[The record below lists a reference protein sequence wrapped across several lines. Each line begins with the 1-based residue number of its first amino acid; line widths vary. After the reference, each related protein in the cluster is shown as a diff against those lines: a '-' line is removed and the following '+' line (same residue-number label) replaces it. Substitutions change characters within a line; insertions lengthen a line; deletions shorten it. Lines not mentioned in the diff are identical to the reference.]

1 MQLPQ
6 SHPRTVNHLQAARM
20 DTVPFHFDSHG
31 GFGEVKGL
39 ARLDEYGLELQFST
53 RDAVFGVIKS
63 DMRSLRIPLEALLS
77 VRFSA
82 GFLWLMPSIELRVRD
97 LAVLAG
103 LPESEEGRVKLRVKF
118 GERHDARAF
127 VRDLEAMRTHFRI
140 QMLDRTLDRMT
151 QHLPGREPPPAPL
164 QTGSDAQP
172 SAAPQRSANVISMG
186 SGPLGS
192 RPRDPQSEG

>member
-1 MQLPQ
+1 
-6 SHPRTVNHLQAARM
+6 M
-20 DTVPFHFDSHG
+20 DTIPFHFDSHG

-39 ARLDEYGLELQFST
+39 ARLDEFGLELQFST

-63 DMRSLRIPLEALLS
+63 DMRSLRIPLDTLLS

-97 LAVLAG
+97 LTVLTG
-103 LPESEEGRVKLRVKF
+103 LPESEDGRVKLRVKF
-118 GERHDARAF
+118 GERHDARTF

-151 QHLPGREPPPAPL
+151 HHLPGREPPPAPL
-164 QTGSDAQP
+164 QTGTQA
-172 SAAPQRSANVISMG
+172 SAPPPASHTPNVISMG
-186 SGPLGS
+186 SGPMGG
-192 RPRDPQSEG
+192 RARDSQSEG

>member
-1 MQLPQ
+1 
-6 SHPRTVNHLQAARM
+6 M
-20 DTVPFHFDSHG
+20 DTIPFHFDSHG

-39 ARLDEYGLELQFST
+39 ARLDEFGLELQFST

-63 DMRSLRIPLEALLS
+63 DTRSLRVPLDSLLS

-82 GFLWLMPSIELRVRD
+82 GFLWLMPAIELRVRD
-97 LAVLAG
+97 LNVLAG

-151 QHLPGREPPPAPL
+151 SHLPGREPPPAPL
-164 QTGSDAQP
+164 QTGAP
-172 SAAPQRSANVISMG
+172 PIAAPAASRPANVISMG
-186 SGPLGS
+186 SGPLGN
-192 RPRDPQSEG
+192 RPRDSQSES

>member
-1 MQLPQ
+1 
-6 SHPRTVNHLQAARM
+6 M
-20 DTVPFHFDSHG
+20 DTIPFRFDSHG

-39 ARLDEYGLELQFST
+39 ARLDEFGLELQFST

-63 DMRSLRIPLEALLS
+63 DMRSLRIPLDSLLS

-97 LAVLAG
+97 LKVLEG

-118 GERHDARAF
+118 AERHDARSF
-127 VRDLEAMRTHFRI
+127 VSDLEAMRTHYRI

-151 QHLPGREPPPAPL
+151 SHLPGREPPPAPL
-164 QTGSDAQP
+164 QA
-172 SAAPQRSANVISMG
+172 SAAPPSAPSPSRPAHVISMG
-186 SGPLGS
+186 SSPLGN
-192 RPRDPQSEG
+192 RARDAQSED

>member
-1 MQLPQ
+1 
-6 SHPRTVNHLQAARM
+6 M
-20 DTVPFHFDSHG
+20 DTIPFHFDSHG

-39 ARLDEYGLELQFST
+39 ARLDEFGLELQFST

-63 DMRSLRIPLEALLS
+63 EMRSLRIPLDSLLS

-82 GFLWLMPSIELRVRD
+82 GFFWLMPSIELRVRD
-97 LAVLAG
+97 LKVLAG

-118 GERHDARAF
+118 GERHDARSF

-151 QHLPGREPPPAPL
+151 NHLPGREPPPAPL
-164 QTGSDAQP
+164 QNELP
-172 SAAPQRSANVISMG
+172 PAAGARASRSGNVISMG
-186 SGPLGS
+186 SGPLGAK
-192 RPRDPQSEG
+192 PREPQSEE